1 MSQDHAV
8 PASRAAATLPPDRAE
23 AVFADF
29 KPAYSKA
36 QAIAEAN
43 RCLFCLDAPCI
54 TACPTAID
62 IPQFI
67 RKIATDNLRGSAK
80 TIFDSNIL
88 GMSCARV
95 CPVEVLCVGDC
106 VYNRMDQPPIQ
117 IGKLQRY
124 ATDMAFDEGWTFY
137 EAGEPTGKKV
147 ALIGAGPASLACAH
161 RLRRFGHEVVI
172 FEKRPVVG
180 GLNTTGVA
188 PYKMKADRSLDEVEW
203 VLGIGGIDIRHGIE
217 VGKDIALL
225 DLERDFD
232 AVFVGI
238 GLGPDNHLGIPGE
251 DLANVEGAVEFIER
265 FKLENLDLQD
275 IKRGVVVG
283 GGNTAL
289 DAVRELLGLGVSD
302 VTMIYR
308 GTEAG
313 MSGYPHEWKAGKLEG
328 VQGAWQTQPT
338 AYVGNGKDNRVTGVA
353 CQKLDADK
361 KPIPGSDHVIAA
373 DIVLVAI
380 GQAKLLADLKTLDGI
395 QMDRSRVVIDKV
407 GFTGRPKWYAGGD
420 LANGGKEVVNAVAEG
435 RDAALAIHAFITG
448 EQSA

>member
-1 MSQDHAV
+1 MTQ
-8 PASRAAATLPPDRAE
+8 LPRDRAE
-23 AVFADF
+23 SVFEDY
-29 KPAYSKA
+29 KPAYTPA
-36 QAIAEAN
+36 QAAVEAN

-54 TACPTAID
+54 VACPTGID

-67 RKIATDNLRGSAK
+67 RKIATGNVRSSAK

-106 VYNRMDQPPIQ
+106 VYNRMGQSPIQ

-124 ATDMAFDEGWTFY
+124 ATDAAFDNGWEYY
-137 EAGEPTGKKV
+137 EAGPDTGKKV

-161 RLRRFGHEVVI
+161 RLRMFGHAVTI

-188 PYKMKADRSLDEVEW
+188 PYKMKADRSVEEVEW
-203 VLGIGGIDIRHGIE
+203 VLGIGGIEIKNGVEI
-217 VGKDIALL
+217 GKDLSLA

-232 AVFVGI
+232 AVFLGI

-251 DLANVEGAVEFIER
+251 DLEGVVGAVDFIER
-265 FKLENLDLQD
+265 FKLNKLTMTEA
-275 IKRGVVVG
+275 RGVVVG

-313 MSGYPHEWKAGKLEG
+313 MTGYQHEWKAGKVEG
-328 VQGAWQTQPT
+328 VKAAWQTQPLE
-338 AYVGNGKDNRVTGVA
+338 YVGEHGKVTGVR
-353 CQKLDADK
+353 CLKLDDKK
-361 KPIPGSDHVIAA
+361 KPIAGTEHIIPA

-380 GQAKLLADLKTLDGI
+380 GQAKLLAELASLDGI
-395 QMDRSRVVIDKV
+395 RMDRSRVLIDQA

-420 LANGGKEVVNAVAEG
+420 LANGGKEVVNAAAEG
-435 RDAALAIHAFITG
+435 RDAAIGINAFLSG
-448 EQSA
+448 GAA